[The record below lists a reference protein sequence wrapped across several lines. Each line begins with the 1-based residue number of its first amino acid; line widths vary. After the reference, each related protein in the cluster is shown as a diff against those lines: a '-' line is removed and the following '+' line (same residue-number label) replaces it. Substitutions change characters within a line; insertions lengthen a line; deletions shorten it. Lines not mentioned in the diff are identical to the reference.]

1 MNFAAIGAYHCHE
14 QIDAGFETG
23 FTFTVK
29 ILNSCLVLISGG
41 EDIRAIKQQ
50 NQQQQLQLNEIK
62 LRLQELVIE

>member
-1 MNFAAIGAYHCHE
+1 M
-14 QIDAGFETG
+14 
-23 FTFTVK
+23 K
-29 ILNSCLVLISGG
+29 ILNSCLVLIPGG

>member
-1 MNFAAIGAYHCHE
+1 MNFAAIGAYHYHE

-29 ILNSCLVLISGG
+29 ILNSCLVLIPGG

-50 NQQQQLQLNEIK
+50 NQQQQA
-62 LRLQELVIE
+62 